1 MASVC
6 REMLYAVIF
15 NSMAATRL
23 ALFDSIAD
31 DRNHQFL
38 VSMLLTNLSQLAP
51 ANAAVAFDAKL
62 CMAL

>member
-6 REMLYAVIF
+6 REMLYAAIV

-31 DRNHQFL
+31 DRNHHVLF
-38 VSMLLTNLSQLAP
+38 SMLLTNLS
-51 ANAAVAFDAKL
+51 
-62 CMAL
+62 